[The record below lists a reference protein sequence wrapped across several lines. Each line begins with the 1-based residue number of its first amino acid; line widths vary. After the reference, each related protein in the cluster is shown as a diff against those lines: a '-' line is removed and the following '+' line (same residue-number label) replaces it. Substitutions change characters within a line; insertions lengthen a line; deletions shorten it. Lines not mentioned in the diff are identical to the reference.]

1 MCCIS
6 ESFGIAFFVM
16 FRKGFCFAAFVFVV
30 VRFLLDSGRLLGW
43 MLKHFVFCSHPFFS
57 EGCFFVAQHSFSC
70 DFFYHLNCAQ
80 HRFFDSGFHTL
91 TSIVFQASQSLLSSQ
106 SIHGQNINGLCS

>member
-6 ESFGIAFFVM
+6 ESVRISFFVM

-30 VRFLLDSGRLLGW
+30 VRFPLDSGRLLGW

-57 EGCFFVAQHSFSC
+57 ECCFVLLHSIAFLVIS
-70 DFFYHLNCAQ
+70 
-80 HRFFDSGFHTL
+80 SII
-91 TSIVFQASQSLLSSQ
+91 SIVH
-106 SIHGQNINGLCS
+106 SIGFLTQVFIH